1 MENNEN
7 CNEFEKPTDLL
18 RDIFMKYI
26 YGLDMY
32 NDDPDY
38 DYVEDLKSI
47 AKIANTLDWI
57 DSIIEENEDMKKKV
71 DKLEKNLETWKKY
84 WREATN
90 ERDELRSKLNK
101 IKETMKES

>member
-7 CNEFEKPTDLL
+7 YKEFEKPTDVL
-18 RDIFMKYI
+18 RDLFMKYI

-38 DYVEDLKSI
+38 DYVEDLKAI
-47 AKIANTLDWI
+47 AKIADTLDWI
-57 DSIIEENEDMKKKV
+57 DSIIEENEDMKRNLDKV
-71 DKLEKNLETWKKY
+71 RKDLEIWKKY